1 MGQQQLLLLVLSA
14 IIVGI
19 AIVVGMNMFGTG
31 AYQSNRDAVIQDAV
45 TIAAKA
51 QEWYRKPS
59 QLGGGNGAFDG
70 LTLTTIGFPANT
82 ANGAYSILSA
92 SGNSLQIQGV
102 GVEDGNGD
110 GTDFTVRIVVSP
122 DQVDSTIVVNE

>member
-19 AIVVGMNMFGTG
+19 AIVVGINMFGTG
-31 AYQSNRDAVIQDAV
+31 AYQANRDAVLQDAV

-59 QLGGGNGAFDG
+59 QLGGGNRAFDG
-70 LTLTTIGFPANT
+70 VNLTTIGFPDTT
-82 ANGAYSILSA
+82 ANGTFTITG
-92 SGNSLQIQGV
+92 SGQTATVTGV
-102 GVEDGNGD
+102 GREDGNGD
-110 GTDFTVRIVVSP
+110 GTNITVNVFVSP
-122 DQVDSTIVVNE
+122 DNVDSTKVINE